1 MNCDESKKTV
11 LRVAKLNKNALK
23 GTSAHTAR
31 KYISENVNT
40 EKTARNAVLIGSS
53 DIKNDVMN
61 YIYKNRTD
69 KKTLR
74 KDAVYAEEL
83 VLSASPEF
91 FKDQDITKKWAA
103 KQVDFLRNEYG
114 SNCVSA
120 VLHLDE
126 QTPHIHAFV
135 VPIKDGKLS
144 HKNWNNDRGGKFSY
158 TRLQDRYEAFN
169 KEFFDL
175 TRTKKTALSTATHT
189 ELKQYYN
196 TVKKLKEYT
205 QKAFS
210 KTKNNF
216 VVQMPKK
223 FFGLFYKKEDI
234 EQALKAVSR
243 SNAKELIALKN
254 LAEEEQQKTVGMKT
268 QNLKLASENLRLTK
282 YYNNNKTKIEF
293 VNKAFKY
300 NLLEQFKK
308 QIKQQEEI
316 EQAELEKQALLKQ
329 QKEQELLQQEQL
341 AQQQQIKL
349 TPPTPTNTK
358 YKKGFTLK

>member
-1 MNCDESKKTV
+1 MEESKKTV
-11 LRVAKLNKNALK
+11 LRVAKLNKIALK
-23 GTSAHTAR
+23 GSSAHTAR

-40 EKTARNAVLIGSS
+40 EKTAQNAVLMGSNN
-53 DIKNDVMN
+53 IKDDVMN

-69 KKTLR
+69 KKVIR

-91 FKDQDITKKWAA
+91 FVDQDITKKWAA
-103 KQVDFLRNEYG
+103 KQVDFLRKEYG
-114 SNCVSA
+114 ANCVNA

-126 QTPHIHAFV
+126 STPHIHAFV

-158 TRLQDRYEAFN
+158 TRLQDRYEQFN

-196 TVKKLKEYT
+196 TVQKLKKYT
-205 QKAFS
+205 KKAFS

-216 VVQMPKK
+216 ITQMPKK
-223 FFGLFYKKEDI
+223 FMGLFYKKEDI
-234 EQALKAVSR
+234 EQALKAVSK

-254 LAEEEQQKTVGMKT
+254 LAEEQQQKTSNIKSE
-268 QNLKLASENLRLTK
+268 NLKLTVENQKLIK
-282 YYNNNKTKIEF
+282 YYNNNQKKIDF

-300 NLLEQFKK
+300 NLLEQFKN
-308 QIKQQEEI
+308 QITQKELQQQE
-316 EQAELEKQALLKQ
+316 ELEKQEQLKKQAEQAEEQ
-329 QKEQELLQQEQL
+329 QLQEKL

>member
-1 MNCDESKKTV
+1 MNCDELKKTV
-11 LRVAKLNKNALK
+11 LRVAKLNKIALK
-23 GTSAHTAR
+23 GSAAHTAR

-40 EKTARNAVLIGSS
+40 EKTAQNAVLIGSS
-53 DIKNDVMN
+53 NIKDDVMN

-69 KKTLR
+69 KKVIR

-91 FKDQDITKKWAA
+91 FQDLDITKKWAA
-103 KQVDFLRNEYG
+103 KQIDFLKKEYG
-114 SNCVSA
+114 ANCVNA

-126 QTPHIHAFV
+126 STPHIHAFV

-175 TRTKKTALSTATHT
+175 TRTKKTAQSTTATHK

-216 VVQMPKK
+216 ITKMPDKWL
-223 FFGLFYKKEDI
+223 GLFYKKNDI
-234 EQALKAVSR
+234 EQALKAVSK

-254 LAEEEQQKTVGMKT
+254 YAEEQQQKTSNIKSE
-268 QNLKLASENLRLTK
+268 NLKLAVQNQKLTK
-282 YYNNNKTKIEF
+282 YYNNNKSKIEF

-308 QIKQQEEI
+308 QIKQKEDI

-329 QKEQELLQQEQL
+329 QKEQELLQEQL

-349 TPPTPTNTK
+349 TPPTPPNTK

>member
-1 MNCDESKKTV
+1 MEESKKTV

-23 GTSAHTAR
+23 GTAAHTQR
-31 KYISENVNT
+31 KYISNNVNAN
-40 EKTARNAVLIGSS
+40 KTAQNSVLVGSG

-61 YIYKNRTD
+61 YIYNNRKD

-126 QTPHIHAFV
+126 STPHIHAFV
-135 VPIKDGKLS
+135 VPIINNKLS
-144 HKNWNNDRGGKFSY
+144 HKDWNSRRGGKFSY
-158 TRLQDRYEAFN
+158 TRLQDRYEEFN
-169 KEFFDL
+169 KEFFNL
-175 TRTKKTALSTATHT
+175 ARTKKTALSTATHK

-196 TVKKLKEYT
+196 TVKELKKYT

-216 VVQMPKK
+216 MVQMPKK
-223 FFGLFYKKEDI
+223 FLGLFYKKKDI
-234 EQALKAVSR
+234 EQSFKAISR

-254 LAEEEQQKTVGMKT
+254 YADEQQQKTSNIKSE
-268 QNLKLASENLRLTK
+268 NLKLTVENQKLTK
-282 YYNNNKTKIEF
+282 YYNDNQKKIDF

-300 NLLEQFKK
+300 NLIEQFKK
-308 QIKQQEEI
+308 QIKQKELQQEQE
-316 EQAELEKQALLKQ
+316 ELEKQEQLKKQAEEQLQEKLEQ
-329 QKEQELLQQEQL
+329 QK
-341 AQQQQIKL
+341 QINL

-358 YKKGFTLK
+358 YKKGFTFN